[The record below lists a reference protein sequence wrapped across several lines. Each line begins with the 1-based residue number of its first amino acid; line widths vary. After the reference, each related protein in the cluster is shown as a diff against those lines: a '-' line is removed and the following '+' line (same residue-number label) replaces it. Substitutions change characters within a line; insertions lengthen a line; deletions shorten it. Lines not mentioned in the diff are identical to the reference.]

1 MAVLYSPKH
10 YAGLFVLEF
19 TRSADW
25 LLTFGIRRCDAFFE
39 QTVAARQR
47 VASSAS
53 GMQCFDQVSD
63 QLALASGE
71 GKVICGN
78 FLRFSI
84 EQSRVRGSRFKREV
98 RIRMLGPF
106 S

>member
-1 MAVLYSPKH
+1 MAVLYSPMH
-10 YAGLFVLEF
+10 CAGLFVLEF
-19 TRSADW
+19 MRSADW
-25 LLTFGIRRCDAFFE
+25 SLTFGIRRCGAYLE
-39 QTVAARQR
+39 QTVADQQR

-53 GMQCFDQVSD
+53 GMQCFDQISD
-63 QLALASGE
+63 QLALASRE

-78 FLRFSI
+78 FLRLSI

-98 RIRMLGPF
+98 RTRMLGPF

>member
-1 MAVLYSPKH
+1 MAVLYLPKH

-25 LLTFGIRRCDAFFE
+25 LLTFGIRRCGAYLE
-39 QTVAARQR
+39 QTVADQQR

-53 GMQCFDQVSD
+53 GMQCFDQISD
-63 QLALASGE
+63 QLALASRE

-78 FLRFSI
+78 FLRLSI

-98 RIRMLGPF
+98 RIRMLGPI